1 MRVVFGSHR
10 KEYGML
16 KAIGVICICLTSFA
30 LFPQEAAKWE
40 VATITDVQIHP
51 GNSSNAASY
60 DVSVKVGDT
69 IYVLLYKDPL
79 GMDTVKYEAGREGL
93 VLVDKNSIRYNDLL
107 GESHELPIL
116 SRRPATKQSK

>member
-1 MRVVFGSHR
+1 
-10 KEYGML
+10 ML
-16 KAIGVICICLTSFA
+16 KVIGVICICLATLPLLAQGS
-30 LFPQEAAKWE
+30 AKYE

-51 GNSSNAASY
+51 GNGSDAGTY

-79 GMDTVKYEAGREGL
+79 GMSVVRYEAGRQGL
-93 VLVDKNSIRYNDLL
+93 VLVGKDNITYNDLL

-116 SRRPATKQSK
+116 SRRSATKQPK

>member
-1 MRVVFGSHR
+1 
-10 KEYGML
+10 ML
-16 KAIGVICICLTSFA
+16 KVIGVICIGLATLPLFA
-30 LFPQEAAKWE
+30 QGSPKWE

-51 GNSSNAASY
+51 ANGSDAASY

-79 GMDTVKYEAGREGL
+79 GMNAVKYAAGREGL
-93 VLVDKNSIRYNDLL
+93 VLVGKDSIRYNDIL

-116 SRRPATKQSK
+116 SRRPAAKQPK